1 MTVYVAGRQAG
12 KTVFLI
18 QQSAKTGA
26 VIMARYID
34 SMARDLGLQILP
46 PIGFEAC
53 SPNAKAMIKPIWWT
67 SCKWFC
73 TS

>member
-26 VIMARYID
+26 NFSDGAIY
-34 SMARDLGLQILP
+34 
-46 PIGFEAC
+46 
-53 SPNAKAMIKPIWWT
+53 
-67 SCKWFC
+67 
-73 TS
+73 